1 MKRSF
6 CSFLKYF
13 PLAAENIAARKL
25 RSILTMLGIII
36 GVASV
41 LTTLGIGRG
50 ASADIM
56 QQIGSEGL
64 TILNVESGSY
74 ADQTWTSGQPLTMA
88 DVAALS
94 DRSLHPDIVQ
104 AVPLYRRYIH
114 LVAGDNN
121 KYGQVVGTTS
131 AYAALHNLELEQG
144 RFLTEDETAQRTKSV
159 VIGAAVAQK
168 LFAGAD
174 AVGQSLRINREP
186 YTVVG
191 VLKKQGW
198 GRFGN
203 VDDRAIIPL
212 AVAQDRLRASYT
224 PHRHRGEN
232 TVSTIHVNAVSI
244 ERIDAAAR
252 QVEQTLRLR
261 RALAA
266 DDPNDFSVDSQA
278 WLLETANSVAA
289 TLTAFLAGIG
299 AISLLVGGIGIMN
312 IMLVSVTERTRE
324 IGLRKAVGAHSRDIL
339 LQFLAEALMLT
350 LVGGLI
356 GIAISYGLAGIVKNF
371 SSPDFPLAVLIEPA
385 SLAAA
390 VSVSAACGLLFGL
403 YPAIRA
409 TRLDPIE
416 ALRHE

>member
-1 MKRSF
+1 MKL
-6 CSFLKYF
+6 LKYF
-13 PLAAENIAARKL
+13 PLAAENIAARKM

-50 ASADIM
+50 ASAEIM
-56 QQIGSEGL
+56 QNIASEGL
-64 TILNVESGSY
+64 TLLNVESGTY
-74 ADQTWTSGQPLTMA
+74 FDQSWTSGQPLTMA

-94 DRSLHPDIVQ
+94 DPSLHPDIDQ
-104 AVPLYRRYIH
+104 AVPIYRQYIY
-114 LVAGDNN
+114 LVAGNN
-121 KYGQVVGTTS
+121 NRYGEVVGTTS
-131 AYAALHNLELEQG
+131 AYAAIHSLELAQG
-144 RFLTEDETAQRTKSV
+144 RFLTENEIAQKTKSI
-159 VIGAAVAQK
+159 VIGAEVAQK
-168 LFAGAD
+168 LFEGAD
-174 AVGQSLRINREP
+174 AVGKSLRIAHEP

-191 VLKKQGW
+191 VLARQGW

-203 VDDRAIIPL
+203 LDGRAIIPL
-212 AVAQDRLRASYT
+212 AVAQDRLRPPFTA
-224 PHRHRGEN
+224 HRHRGEY
-232 TVSTIHVNAVSI
+232 TVSSVHVNAVSI
-244 ERIDAAAR
+244 ERINAAAR

-261 RALAA
+261 RNLAE
-266 DDPNDFSVDSQA
+266 DEPNDFTIDNQA

-324 IGLRKAVGAHSRDIL
+324 IGLRKAVGAHNRDIL
-339 LQFLAEALMLT
+339 LQFLVEALMLT

-356 GIAISYGLAGIVKNF
+356 GIAISYGLATIVERF
-371 SSPDFPLAVLIEPA
+371 SSPDFPLAVLIEPG

-409 TRLDPIE
+409 TRLDPID